1 MFPFARSST
10 GARPGRVLPGRG
22 CSCSGWSGKW
32 LGVFY
37 KFKFIFTI
45 WLSIFIYFK
54 RMQTRVLL
62 FYSRIVEIHVQT
74 KPTTSLVNATALQSS
89 WTVSAGG
96 GGAGR
101 CCGRGSA
108 PAARPPPLLGTRSA
122 SPAAASHPITRGAQ
136 SQRLKEGPSFEIAL
150 ILVKWQR
157 PLKITLS

>member
-1 MFPFARSST
+1 
-10 GARPGRVLPGRG
+10 
-22 CSCSGWSGKW
+22 
-32 LGVFY
+32 
-37 KFKFIFTI
+37 
-45 WLSIFIYFK
+45 
-54 RMQTRVLL
+54 MQTRVLL

-89 WTVSAGG
+89 RTVSAGG

-108 PAARPPPLLGTRSA
+108 PAARPTLLGTRSA

-136 SQRLKEGPSFEIAL
+136 SRRLKEGPSFEIAL

-157 PLKITLS
+157 PLKITLSWKRLLRQLTINIPYHPGTQEKRKHGHVKTSGHVRRALCLMLKNF

>member
-1 MFPFARSST
+1 
-10 GARPGRVLPGRG
+10 
-22 CSCSGWSGKW
+22 
-32 LGVFY
+32 
-37 KFKFIFTI
+37 
-45 WLSIFIYFK
+45 
-54 RMQTRVLL
+54 MQTRVLL
-62 FYSRIVEIHVQT
+62 FYSRIVEIHVRT

-89 WTVSAGG
+89 RTVSAGG

-108 PAARPPPLLGTRSA
+108 PAARPAPLLGTRSD

-136 SQRLKEGPSFEIAL
+136 SRRLKEGPSFEIAL

>member
-32 LGVFY
+32 LGDFY

-54 RMQTRVLL
+54 RTQTRVLL

-89 WTVSAGG
+89 RTVSAGG

-108 PAARPPPLLGTRSA
+108 PAARPPPSWEPALLPLPLPHTP
-122 SPAAASHPITRGAQ
+122 SPGAP
-136 SQRLKEGPSFEIAL
+136 RVDDLKKAPPS
-150 ILVKWQR
+150 K
-157 PLKITLS
+157 

>member
-1 MFPFARSST
+1 
-10 GARPGRVLPGRG
+10 
-22 CSCSGWSGKW
+22 
-32 LGVFY
+32 
-37 KFKFIFTI
+37 
-45 WLSIFIYFK
+45 
-54 RMQTRVLL
+54 MQTRVLL
-62 FYSRIVEIHVQT
+62 SYSRIVEIHVQT

-89 WTVSAGG
+89 RTVSAGG

-108 PAARPPPLLGTRSA
+108 PAARPLPLLGTRSA

-136 SQRLKEGPSFEIAL
+136 SRRLKEGPSFEIAL